1 MSRKENKKPVYP
13 TFMKNSPLIVTDT
26 YGGTTIETLEKA
38 GYEVK
43 KYSLDDISQHGTFS
57 PATEHLERGENS

>member
-13 TFMKNSPLIVTDT
+13 TFMKNSPLIVTDP
-26 YGGTTIETLEKA
+26 YGGTIEALEKA

-43 KYSLDDISQHGTFS
+43 KYSLDDISQNGTLN
-57 PATEHLERGENS
+57 PAMEHLERGENS